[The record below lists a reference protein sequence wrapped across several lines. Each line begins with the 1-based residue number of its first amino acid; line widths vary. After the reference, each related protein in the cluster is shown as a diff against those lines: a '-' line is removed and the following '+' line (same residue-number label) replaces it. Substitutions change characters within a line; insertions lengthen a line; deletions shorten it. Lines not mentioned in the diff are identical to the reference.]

1 MRTLGIEIRETRHR
15 QKLTL
20 RATAEMAG
28 ISPSLLSLIE
38 RGEHAPER
46 DTVASLARALSV
58 DEDRWCVLAGKIPQD
73 IELVFEQ
80 SFISRTREEPEFLR
94 TMRQILKK

>member
-73 IELVFEQ
+73 IEQ